1 MVSGRSNN
9 SWIWTAGP
17 GVVKYILKLKCH
29 VRKYLLHA
37 HENGSSQG
45 EDLKDMRQKKTK
57 RKMSDI
63 NPVTTML
70 NVNVL
75 TPSKGEIVTLD

>member
-1 MVSGRSNN
+1 
-9 SWIWTAGP
+9 
-17 GVVKYILKLKCH
+17 
-29 VRKYLLHA
+29 
-37 HENGSSQG
+37 
-45 EDLKDMRQKKTK
+45 MRQNK

-75 TPSKGEIVTLD
+75 TQLKGEIVTLD

>member
-1 MVSGRSNN
+1 
-9 SWIWTAGP
+9 
-17 GVVKYILKLKCH
+17 
-29 VRKYLLHA
+29 
-37 HENGSSQG
+37 
-45 EDLKDMRQKKTK
+45 MRQKKTK

>member
-1 MVSGRSNN
+1 MPY
-9 SWIWTAGP
+9 W
-17 GVVKYILKLKCH
+17 
-29 VRKYLLHA
+29 KYLLHA
-37 HENGSSQG
+37 ENGSSQG
-45 EDLKDMRQKKTK
+45 DLNDMRQKKTK

-75 TPSKGEIVTLD
+75 TQSKGEIVTLD